1 MASRYSRS
9 PYPAF
14 THNNGGVLTMSE
26 SNVKMMGNW
35 HPTVVYLLALLFLEI
50 TAVGF
55 IRVYW
60 KG

>member
-1 MASRYSRS
+1 MASRYNRS
-9 PYPAF
+9 PYPTL
-14 THNNGGVLTMSE
+14 THNNGGVLTM
-26 SNVKMMGNW
+26 NNPKMVGQW
-35 HPTVVYLLALLFLEI
+35 HPTVIYLLALLFVEI